1 MRQETQGVVE
11 RIAANDP
18 SITAISISNKGLQMH
33 ADRILY
39 GIDVRP
45 ETQRIFERIA
55 ANDPSITA
63 ISISDEG
70 LQINPDR
77 INHDMIVINGGL
89 QINPNRILYG
99 IDSARPIYG
108 HWLADALKTNRSATY
123 LSVKNYSIYEEG
135 ATALANMLK
144 TNNTLTTLDISI
156 GDIGFKGAIALAD
169 ALKTNT
175 TLSHLNIKGGI
186 GGKGIEALMNT
197 LDTNTTLTD
206 LTLYDSG
213 PIGIKGAKALDRIL
227 RINTNLTVLHLTY
240 GNIGVANRQFLNNA
254 LEHNWA
260 LIHSFHAE
268 TSRRNY
274 FFAKKLAALCN
285 NLFAQQKQAELNDPD
300 SKATIFSK
308 KLSESSQAMHSLAYK
323 LPITFWDFQ
332 KLNHGGYAALKLK
345 LTEYPNNLTRQEA
358 NFVVERLKA
367 LEPHIYVR
375 DVVLAD
381 QDEHNTKLNYAL
393 IFGRNLSTINSTAFS
408 TFKTPEVLRGLTNQ
422 ALRDWSLE
430 EIVSNEVSFS
440 NVLGENGLNDPV
452 IQQISGAL
460 SLEVKLNLLENQRA
474 LGWFL
479 ECVEKDQSAS
489 PDFTSLATT
498 ALLSKDKK
506 LVISIPKNAIKHG
519 ADEVLGSDLKRSRI
533 HEPAQSSDHSRS

>member
-1 MRQETQGVVE
+1 M
-11 RIAANDP
+11 
-18 SITAISISNKGLQMH
+18 
-33 ADRILY
+33 
-39 GIDVRP
+39 RP
-45 ETQRIFERIA
+45 ETQGIFERIA

-99 IDSARPIYG
+99 IDSDRPIYV

-123 LSVKNYSIYEEG
+123 LSVRNYSIYEEG

-175 TLSHLNIKGGI
+175 TLSHLNIKDGI

-206 LTLYDSG
+206 ITLYDSG

-227 RINTNLTVLHLTY
+227 RSNTNLTVLRLTY

-260 LIHSFHAE
+260 LINCFNEEISK
-268 TSRRNY
+268 RNS
-274 FFAKKLAALCN
+274 FFAKKLAALCT
-285 NLFAQQKQAELNDPD
+285 NLFAQQKQAELNDPN

-332 KLNHGGYAALKLK
+332 KLNHGGYAALKSQLH
-345 LTEYPNNLTRQEA
+345 LTKETD

-367 LEPHIYVR
+367 LEPYIYVR

-393 IFGRNLSTINSTAFS
+393 IFGRNLSTITSTAFA
-408 TFKTPEVLRGLTNQ
+408 TLQILELRRELTNQ

-440 NVLGENGLNDPV
+440 NVLSENGLNDPV
-452 IQQISGAL
+452 IQRISGAL

-533 HEPAQSSDHSRS
+533 HEPAQSSDHSRG